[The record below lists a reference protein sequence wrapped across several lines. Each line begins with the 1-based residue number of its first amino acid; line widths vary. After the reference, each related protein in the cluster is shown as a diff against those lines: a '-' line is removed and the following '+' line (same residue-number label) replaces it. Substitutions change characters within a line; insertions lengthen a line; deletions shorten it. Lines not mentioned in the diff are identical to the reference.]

1 MRKGYAIKFQGNGL
15 NADLVCPAGG
25 NLAWMEKLT
34 TGSYYVE
41 CRFTS
46 KEPQKIIESELSKVM
61 DAWAEEHYR
70 LTTTRQQRTHDWLNR
85 WADYPIVKL
94 VVIVAVIV
102 AAAAAAS
109 VLALVG

>member
-15 NADLVCPAGG
+15 NAKLVCPAGG

-46 KEPQKIIESELSKVM
+46 KEPQKIIESELPKVM
-61 DAWAEEHYR
+61 GAWAEEHYR
-70 LTTTRQQRTHDWLNR
+70 LTTTRQQRFHDWLNR
-85 WADYPIVKL
+85 WADYPVVKL
-94 VVIVAVIV
+94 IGIVAAIV
-102 AAAAAAS
+102 AAAAS
-109 VLALVG
+109 VVALIG

>member
-15 NADLVCPAGG
+15 NANLVCPAGG
-25 NLAWMEKLT
+25 NLAWMEKLIN
-34 TGSYYVE
+34 GSYYVE

-46 KEPQKIIESELSKVM
+46 KEPQKIIESDLPNVM

-70 LTTTRQQRTHDWLNR
+70 LTTTRHQRFHDWLNR

-94 VVIVAVIV
+94 IGIV
-102 AAAAAAS
+102 AAIVAAAAS
-109 VLALVG
+109 VLALIG